1 MITSV
6 PAGVVNERSTWIVG
20 WSAWTESDER
30 KDTRMKHPY
39 VSEDHEGKPWFEWIV
54 AAIVVLAAVL
64 AVLGYTKAATVVIAV
79 TAMVTGLVRLVLRE
93 RSPWKVRS
101 VAFDA
106 FIGICLGLG
115 LFVLL
120 ALLPVG
126 L

>member
-1 MITSV
+1 
-6 PAGVVNERSTWIVG
+6 
-20 WSAWTESDER
+20 
-30 KDTRMKHPY
+30 MKHPY

-54 AAIVVLAAVL
+54 AAVVVLAAVL

>member
-1 MITSV
+1 
-6 PAGVVNERSTWIVG
+6 
-20 WSAWTESDER
+20 
-30 KDTRMKHPY
+30 MKHPY

-54 AAIVVLAAVL
+54 AVVVVLAAVM
-64 AVLGYTKAATVVIAV
+64 AVLGYTKTATVVIAV

-120 ALLPVG
+120 ALLPIG

>member
-1 MITSV
+1 
-6 PAGVVNERSTWIVG
+6 
-20 WSAWTESDER
+20 
-30 KDTRMKHPY
+30 MKHPY

>member
-1 MITSV
+1 MEPV
-6 PAGVVNERSTWIVG
+6 
-20 WSAWTESDER
+20 ER
-30 KDTRMKHPY
+30 KGARMKHPY

-54 AAIVVLAAVL
+54 AVIVVLAAVM

-79 TAMVTGLVRLVLRE
+79 TAMATGLVRLVLRE

>member
-1 MITSV
+1 
-6 PAGVVNERSTWIVG
+6 
-20 WSAWTESDER
+20 
-30 KDTRMKHPY
+30 MKHPY

-54 AAIVVLAAVL
+54 AVIVVLAAVM
-64 AVLGYTKAATVVIAV
+64 AVLGYTKTATVVIAV

-120 ALLPVG
+120 ALLPIG